1 MVSNTP
7 FGMYSYGVYGL
18 NNSYN
23 PQFTGA
29 HSQPVHESG
38 NENSGE
44 AEKEPGSKAFITNG
58 GHGKSAGS
66 GNSDLA
72 LSVGIGACVAA
83 LGVIF
88 TRHLLKPSDIS
99 KFLEKS
105 KNLTG
110 KVTEEVKTIVPE
122 IEKTISKVEE
132 IAKEAVEK
140 TVPKIE
146 ETVKDIVEKTVPKV
160 ETGTLKTGEE
170 LIEKKVISPEN
181 EIVSS
186 KFPKVK
192 TLQESFKDTYEKGE
206 SVLNKVPYAKGEK
219 VDDSGIVEKSMQQA
233 YKTEKEFVSSKFSK
247 VKTLKDSFADTYE
260 KGESVLN
267 RVPYAVDIK
276 KETTIKNKKGFITKI
291 KDTFTNLFSKLGKN
305 IKSKKSVN
313 TKISE
318 IENTKSPYPSVEE
331 IFEQQKISSNSK
343 FADYDKASKELAD
356 KNLVPKAL
364 NNLGSSFK
372 INKDMEDII
381 AEKVPNYIEYLN
393 QLRNNQQPIEE
404 INKFI
409 IELEKG
415 KWGNF
420 PKDADYKSYYLDA
433 IKSLRK

>member
-7 FGMYSYGVYGL
+7 FGMYSYGTYGL

-29 HSQPVHESG
+29 HSQPAHESG
-38 NENSGE
+38 SEKGGE
-44 AEKEPGSKAFITNG
+44 SEKESGSKAFIINSG
-58 GHGKSAGS
+58 RGKSTES
-66 GNSDLA
+66 SNSDLA

-99 KFLEKS
+99 KFLGKS

-122 IEKTISKVEE
+122 IEKTIPKVEE

-170 LIEKKVISPEN
+170 LIEKKVISPEK

-186 KFPKVK
+186 KFPKTK
-192 TLQESFKDTYEKGE
+192 TLQETFKNAYEKGE
-206 SVLNKVPYAKGEK
+206 SVLNKVPYAGD
-219 VDDSGIVEKSMQQA
+219 V
-233 YKTEKEFVSSKFSK
+233 
-247 VKTLKDSFADTYE
+247 
-260 KGESVLN
+260 
-267 RVPYAVDIK
+267 K
-276 KETTIKNKKGFITKI
+276 KETTKINKQTPPSQKSFLTRIKDRVVNFFSNKKNKVKNS
-291 KDTFTNLFSKLGKN
+291 TNFSKDNDVILM
-305 IKSKKSVN
+305 SKKAG
-313 TKISE
+313 ISE
-318 IENTKSPYPSVEE
+318 IKNVKSSHPTVEE
-331 IFEQQKISSNSK
+331 IFKQKEISSSSK
-343 FADYDKASKELAD
+343 FTDYDKALNELAD
-356 KNLVPKAL
+356 KNLKTKTL

-372 INKDMEDII
+372 INNGIEEII
-381 AEKVPNYIEYLN
+381 AEKAPNHIEYLN

-415 KWGNF
+415 KWENF
-420 PKDADYKSYYLDA
+420 PKDPDYKSYYLEA
-433 IKSLRK
+433 IKNLRK